1 MILIIMMM
9 MTVLMMT
16 ILMLIKAPADVHSP
30 SYIYSYIFL
39 YIYPVYILYNQAQIT
54 SPSLPALFQCYHL
67 MSVVQALLCICCV
80 QLASLH
86 ISFYVTLYSESNIP
100 FTYAPAVN
108 MRLKCE
114 SNASACKPTIL
125 IQNRTINTN
134 VHTRKFT
141 ALDIRDNPCQLR
153 DLSDNNVYKYRV
165 SIDQLIFPSHHNDN
179 KC

>member
-1 MILIIMMM
+1 MMM
-9 MTVLMMT
+9 MTVIMILTIMTTMMR
-16 ILMLIKAPADVHSP
+16 IKVAPTHV
-30 SYIYSYIFL
+30 YSR
-39 YIYPVYILYNQAQIT
+39 PNVYILYNQARIT
-54 SPSLPALFQCYHL
+54 PPSLPALFQCYHL
-67 MSVVQALLCICCV
+67 MSVVQALLCIYCV
-80 QLASLH
+80 RLASLH

-100 FTYAPAVN
+100 FTYAPAIN
-108 MRLKCE
+108 YMKLKHE

-125 IQNRTINTN
+125 IRNRTINTN

-153 DLSDNNVYKYRV
+153 DLSDNNVYKCRV